1 VNQNLIRLSQRY
13 TSALR
18 KHLKQGPR
26 ASLESAR
33 GLGRQAMAI
42 GLETLD
48 LARVHE
54 SALSTL
60 EASSSRDG
68 IIKRAEI
75 FFTEAITPIENTH
88 LAALKTKA
96 HLSQLHKTLNRRTV
110 DLAAANRSLQQGITR
125 RKTMEQAVRK
135 SGGRSEQ
142 LLAESR
148 QLQKYLQR
156 LARRVL
162 AAQEDKRKQISRE
175 LRNEIAQTLLGIT
188 VRLVTL
194 KKEAAGSAARL
205 EKDIANT
212 QLLVDKSLKSINRFA
227 REFGKRDET

>member
-1 VNQNLIRLSQRY
+1 MNPKLMRLSRRY
-13 TSALR
+13 AKVLR
-18 KHLKQGPR
+18 QHLEQGAR
-26 ASLESAR
+26 AGLEPAR
-33 GLGRQAMAI
+33 GLGREAAAI

-48 LARVHE
+48 VARIHEEALA
-54 SALSTL
+54 AL

-68 IIKRAEI
+68 IIRRAEI

-96 HLSQLHKTLNRRTV
+96 RLSQLHKTLSRRTV
-110 DLAAANRSLQQGITR
+110 DLAAANRSLQHGITR
-125 RKTMEQAVRK
+125 RKTVEQALRK
-135 SGGRSEQ
+135 SGERSDR

-148 QLQKYLQR
+148 QLQKHLQR

-175 LRNEIAQTLLGIT
+175 LRNEIAQTLLGIN

-194 KKEAAGSAARL
+194 KTEAAGCAARL

-212 QLLVDKSLKSINRFA
+212 QMLVDKSLKSINHFA
-227 REFGKRDET
+227 REFGKRYEA